1 MRRENESFVRRLD
14 SSSTPRRIQMAQN
27 YGYLPNGS
35 NPTPGPG
42 HVEGLKI
49 NRDHSP
55 TPGTPEKHKGTPGP
69 GHDENKTPNKDWA
82 KSTQAGQGTFS
93 NPSRNV

>member
-1 MRRENESFVRRLD
+1 
-14 SSSTPRRIQMAQN
+14 MAQN

-82 KSTQAGQGTFS
+82 KTTTAGQGTFGGT
-93 NPSRNV
+93 SRP